1 MRKLLVLAAAAAA
14 SFSVSAQTQVDA
26 PANRVEAKP
35 KQDQQAPQKEQQ
47 APLSKSEE
55 ERIRAEGAAGGTRP
69 IPPEKRE
76 AVGAGAG
83 PHKRDHFPSP
93 ERLPA
98 EQPVQPGK

>member
-1 MRKLLVLAAAAAA
+1 MRKLLVLAAAAA
-14 SFSVSAQTQVDA
+14 SFAAGAQTQVDA
-26 PANRVEAKP
+26 PGKSVEANP
-35 KQDQQAPQKEQQ
+35 KQDHQAPQQNQQAPV
-47 APLSKSEE
+47 SKSEE

-69 IPPEKRE
+69 LPPDKRA

-98 EQPVQPGK
+98 GEPVAPAK